1 MSKRGRGMD
10 RFPFTRRDLLRGV
23 LAATT
28 AGFASRLGL
37 EKLALAATAKETTRR
52 FVFAYFPGGWDQLLF
67 LDPRD
72 TDAEDKRFDD
82 SNRSTTLTE
91 TRYANLEGHNGFTP
105 KIIRAGNLTF
115 GPAAE
120 RPGAPAPKLAKFYEK
135 IAIVRGINMGTLG
148 HEVGYRYFLTS
159 KFPTG
164 NTAKGTSIATECA
177 AQMGSTA
184 PLPALALRVET
195 YNDRYAGQ
203 YSAMRVDSIDDLLM
217 VLERGKD
224 LLERDAVE
232 EALADYAK
240 TGTSC
245 DVNVYDRRGLLSR
258 MRGADATTHTTLAGQ
273 LAQRF
278 RFVSS
283 DDPHAQQIR
292 AQYGF
297 GKGDA
302 GSPAARAAFAA
313 QAIKEGVAQCV
324 SLMIGNGTDTHFV
337 GNPQHAD
344 ALYPGISALA
354 ALIDD
359 LAKSDAP
366 PELQKIGGKSWLD
379 HTTILAF
386 SEFSRTPLFNQF
398 GGRDHH
404 LTSSCL
410 LAGAGIRGNQ
420 IIGASSA
427 IGMGP
432 GRYDFKERKAVT
444 SGGDNLL
451 PEHIAATLLASAGL
465 DPYTLRDPKAP
476 IAALVSGT

>member
-1 MSKRGRGMD
+1 MKLS
-10 RFPFTRRDLLRGV
+10 RRELMRAT
-23 LAATT
+23 LAVSA
-28 AGFASRLGL
+28 AGFASRLGI
-37 EKLALAATAKETTRR
+37 ERLAHAATAKETTRR

-72 TDAEDKRFDD
+72 TEAENKKFDD

-105 KIIRAGNLTF
+105 RLIRAGNLTF

-120 RPGAPAPKLAKFYEK
+120 KPALSVPKLATYKDRL
-135 IAIVRGINMGTLG
+135 AIVRGINMGTLG
-148 HEVGYRYFLTS
+148 HEVGYRYWLTS
-159 KFPTG
+159 KFPAG
-164 NTAKGTSIATECA
+164 NTARGTSIASECA
-177 AQMGSTA
+177 AQMGATA
-184 PLPALALRVET
+184 PLPALSLRVET
-195 YNDRYAGQ
+195 YNDRYSGQ
-203 YSAMRVDSIDDLLM
+203 YSAMRVDSIDDLLQ

-245 DVNVYDRRGLLSR
+245 DVNVYDRRGILSR
-258 MRGADATTHTTLAGQ
+258 MRGADGTAHATLAGK
-273 LAQRF
+273 LAQKF

-283 DDPHAQQIR
+283 DDEPSQKVR

-297 GKGDA
+297 NKGDA
-302 GSPAARAAFAA
+302 ASPGARAAFAG
-313 QAIKEGVAQCV
+313 QAIKQGVAQCV

-337 GNPQHAD
+337 GNQNHAD
-344 ALYPGISALA
+344 ALYPGIAALA

-366 PELQKIGGKSWLD
+366 PELQKAGGKSWLD

-404 LTSSCL
+404 LTGSCL
-410 LAGAGIRGNQ
+410 IGGAGIKGDQ
-420 IIGASSA
+420 VVGASGDV
-427 IGMGP
+427 GMGVC
-432 GRYDFKERKAVT
+432 RYDFKARRVVT
-444 SGGDNLL
+444 SGGENIL
-451 PEHIAATLLASAGL
+451 PEHVAATLLASAGL
-465 DPYTLRDPKAP
+465 DPWTLRDPKPP
-476 IAALVSGT
+476 IDALVAAR

>member
-1 MSKRGRGMD
+1 MSRKKHA
-10 RFPFTRRDLLRGV
+10 RFGFSRRDLLRGV
-23 LAATT
+23 LAASA
-28 AGFASRLGL
+28 AGFASRLGI
-37 EKLALAATAKETTRR
+37 ERLASAATARETTRR

-72 TDAEDKRFDD
+72 TEANDKRFDD

-105 KIIRAGNLTF
+105 RLIKAGNLTF
-115 GPAAE
+115 GPATEKPAS
-120 RPGAPAPKLAKFYEK
+120 PAPKLSKYYEK

-159 KFPTG
+159 KFPAG
-164 NTAKGTSIATECA
+164 NTARGTSIASECA
-177 AQMGSTA
+177 AQMGSSA
-184 PLPALALRVET
+184 PLPALSLRVES
-195 YNDRYAGQ
+195 YNDRYPGQ
-203 YSAMRVDSIDDLLM
+203 YSAMRVDSIDDLLQ

-245 DVNVYDRRGLLSR
+245 DVNVYDRRGILSR
-258 MRGADATTHTTLAGQ
+258 MRGADTTAHSTLASQ

-278 RFVSS
+278 RFVGS
-283 DDPHAQQIR
+283 DDDASQKVR

-297 GKGDA
+297 AKGDA
-302 GSPAARAAFAA
+302 GSPGARAAFAA
-313 QAIKEGVAQCV
+313 QAIKQSVAQCV
-324 SLMIGNGTDTHFV
+324 SLVIGNGTDTHFV
-337 GNPQHAD
+337 GNPNHAD
-344 ALYPGISALA
+344 ALHPGIAALA

-366 PELQKIGGKSWLD
+366 VELQKSGGKSWLD
-379 HTTILAF
+379 HTTILCF

-410 LAGAGIRGNQ
+410 LAGAGIVGNQ
-420 IIGASSA
+420 VVGASGDV
-427 IGMGP
+427 GMGP
-432 GRYDFKERKAVT
+432 GRYDFKARRAVST
-444 SGGDNLL
+444 GGENLL

-465 DPYTLRDPKAP
+465 DPWTLRDPKAP
-476 IAALVSGT
+476 IDALLKI